1 MQVSTAL
8 QRGSI
13 PASCQ
18 SSPLHVNAFPTDQI
32 QGIHYGGNDS
42 QTNFEEKTNQSEK
55 EKEKA
60 VGRIEISADMRLG
73 RRMRQRTSTS

>member
-1 MQVSTAL
+1 M
-8 QRGSI
+8 
-13 PASCQ
+13 
-18 SSPLHVNAFPTDQI
+18 DQI
-32 QGIHYGGNDS
+32 QGIHDGGNDS

-60 VGRIEISADMRLG
+60 VGMIEISADMRLG